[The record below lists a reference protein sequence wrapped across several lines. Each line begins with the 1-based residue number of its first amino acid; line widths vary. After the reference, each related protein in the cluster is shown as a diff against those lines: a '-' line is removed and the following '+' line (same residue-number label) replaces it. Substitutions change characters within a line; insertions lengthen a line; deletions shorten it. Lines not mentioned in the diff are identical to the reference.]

1 MTPRDASIALSFGG
15 LGLFMLGRVVG
26 SIVMQHVGSE
36 RVLRLCAIG
45 TFATTFAVVLNL
57 GVLSMAALVLVYV
70 FESIMF
76 PTIFALSLRGLG
88 PLTKRASSLLMMTP
102 VGGAVGLCSWVGG
115 RCVHHVGGFHR
126 AVGGFCQ
133 CGRLCLCTQQANVLK
148 TASPLPCRRGK

>member
-1 MTPRDASIALSFGG
+1 
-15 LGLFMLGRVVG
+15 MLGRVVG

-36 RVLRLCAIG
+36 RVLGLCAIG
-45 TFATTFAVVLNL
+45 TFVTTFAVVLNL

-102 VGGAVGLCSWVGG
+102 VGGAVGPLLMGLVADASTMSVAFIVPLVG
-115 RCVHHVGGFHR
+115 F
-126 AVGGFCQ
+126 
-133 CGRLCLCTQQANVLK
+133 ANVVAFAFARSK
-148 TASPLPCRRGK
+148 HTC